1 MHVPGGENILL
12 GRRGHPAGMVV
23 SQNQAGGIC
32 PDGQSGNLPQIDLGS
47 VDTALMHQLYR
58 QTFAFGV
65 QQEDIDQ
72 FLMTAHKPR
81 QQKLLRVLVAADVGP
96 LLPVGIIDPCDTGD
110 QLEEGCGILTDPF
123 DLQQPLIGG
132 FAHAAQAAEPVN
144 EPMGQLVG
152 VLPGNAVKQQQF
164 QDLMGFKA
172 LKPFCQKPR
181 RQAFSVSV
189 MDAHPALPFL
199 STEVCMKRIFLCLFL
214 LLTLMGLPA
223 LAGDQP
229 MRGVWVSTV
238 YHLDYPSK
246 AGLTAQALAD
256 EADVIIENAKKW
268 GLNAVFLQVRPAG
281 DALYASSTQPW
292 SALLSGKQGQA
303 PADGFDP
310 LAYFVEQCHQNG
322 LELHAWLNPYR
333 LTRTAAATRE
343 EALAQ
348 LCDSHPARLLADCL
362 VFHTDGCLYLDPGR
376 PEVRQHLL
384 AVTEEILQN
393 YDVDGIHLDDYFY
406 PGPDFADEKTVAA
419 FGGDFV
425 WASDFRREAV
435 NQLVSALHEQAAR
448 YGKVFGVSP
457 TGIWATA
464 DRQPMGAATTG
475 SQSYYD
481 HFADSRK
488 WVREGMVDYI
498 APQIYWEMGA
508 AAGDFSV
515 LLDWWSD
522 TVVDTD
528 VDLYIGLAAYKS
540 KEAQPGSVWYGESE
554 LQRQLE
560 AINAC
565 ENADGA
571 IFFRYGS
578 LLNSAIAQTLAS
590 AEPEPMPVRGG
601 TRRPTGLTVEGA
613 GTNQSVLSGQ
623 ALAVECSAPR
633 GSTVK
638 VLYGTGWQSLKS
650 DLDGGY
656 QGRMAAETPYQG
668 ESYTAPALYC
678 AEKHGI
684 LFVQLSPFTVTSVE
698 ADETVSVEDI
708 SWSDTE
714 NGHEIVFHTK
724 TPAAADLCYMG
735 DVVTLTFSP
744 CRLGVLFHDDT
755 FDHMEAVQKDLRTA
769 YRLVFPDDG
778 QTRQLALL
786 WEPDKI
792 TLTIKKNQPEQPVPA
807 P

>member
-1 MHVPGGENILL
+1 
-12 GRRGHPAGMVV
+12 
-23 SQNQAGGIC
+23 
-32 PDGQSGNLPQIDLGS
+32 
-47 VDTALMHQLYR
+47 
-58 QTFAFGV
+58 
-65 QQEDIDQ
+65 
-72 FLMTAHKPR
+72 
-81 QQKLLRVLVAADVGP
+81 
-96 LLPVGIIDPCDTGD
+96 
-110 QLEEGCGILTDPF
+110 
-123 DLQQPLIGG
+123 
-132 FAHAAQAAEPVN
+132 
-144 EPMGQLVG
+144 
-152 VLPGNAVKQQQF
+152 
-164 QDLMGFKA
+164 
-172 LKPFCQKPR
+172 
-181 RQAFSVSV
+181 
-189 MDAHPALPFL
+189 
-199 STEVCMKRIFLCLFL
+199 MKRIFLCLFL
-214 LLTLMGLPA
+214 LLTLMGLPT

-348 LCDSHPARLLADCL
+348 LCDSHPSRTLEDCL
-362 VFHTDGCLYLDPGR
+362 VFHTDGCLYLDPGQ

-457 TGIWATA
+457 AGIWATA

-475 SQSYYD
+475 SQSYYE

-508 AAGDFSV
+508 EAGDFSV
-515 LLDWWSD
+515 LLDWWAD
-522 TVVDTD
+522 TVADTD

-554 LQRQLE
+554 LQRQLD
-560 AINAC
+560 AIAQC

-678 AEKHGI
+678 AEKHGM
-684 LFVQLSPFTVTSVE
+684 LFVQLTPFTVTSVE
-698 ADETVSVEDI
+698 AEETVSVEDI

-724 TPAAADLCYMG
+724 SPAAADLCYMG

>member
-1 MHVPGGENILL
+1 
-12 GRRGHPAGMVV
+12 
-23 SQNQAGGIC
+23 
-32 PDGQSGNLPQIDLGS
+32 
-47 VDTALMHQLYR
+47 
-58 QTFAFGV
+58 
-65 QQEDIDQ
+65 
-72 FLMTAHKPR
+72 
-81 QQKLLRVLVAADVGP
+81 
-96 LLPVGIIDPCDTGD
+96 
-110 QLEEGCGILTDPF
+110 
-123 DLQQPLIGG
+123 
-132 FAHAAQAAEPVN
+132 
-144 EPMGQLVG
+144 
-152 VLPGNAVKQQQF
+152 
-164 QDLMGFKA
+164 
-172 LKPFCQKPR
+172 
-181 RQAFSVSV
+181 
-189 MDAHPALPFL
+189 
-199 STEVCMKRIFLCLFL
+199 MKRIFLCLFL

-406 PGPDFADEKTVAA
+406 PGLDFADEKTVAA

-457 TGIWATA
+457 AGIWATA

-522 TVVDTD
+522 TVADTD

-678 AEKHGI
+678 AEKHGM
-684 LFVQLSPFTVTSVE
+684 LFVQLTPFTVTSVE
-698 ADETVSVEDI
+698 AEEAVSIEDI

-714 NGHEIVFHTK
+714 EGHEIVFHTK
-724 TPAAADLCYMG
+724 SPAAADLCYMG

-755 FDHMEAVQKDLRTA
+755 FDHMEAVQKGLRTA

-792 TLTIKKNQPEQPVPA
+792 TLTIKKNRPEQPVPA

>member
-1 MHVPGGENILL
+1 
-12 GRRGHPAGMVV
+12 
-23 SQNQAGGIC
+23 
-32 PDGQSGNLPQIDLGS
+32 
-47 VDTALMHQLYR
+47 
-58 QTFAFGV
+58 
-65 QQEDIDQ
+65 
-72 FLMTAHKPR
+72 
-81 QQKLLRVLVAADVGP
+81 
-96 LLPVGIIDPCDTGD
+96 
-110 QLEEGCGILTDPF
+110 
-123 DLQQPLIGG
+123 
-132 FAHAAQAAEPVN
+132 
-144 EPMGQLVG
+144 
-152 VLPGNAVKQQQF
+152 
-164 QDLMGFKA
+164 
-172 LKPFCQKPR
+172 
-181 RQAFSVSV
+181 
-189 MDAHPALPFL
+189 
-199 STEVCMKRIFLCLFL
+199 MKKIFLCLFL
-214 LLTLMGLPA
+214 LLSLMGLPA
-223 LAGDQP
+223 FAGEEP
-229 MRGVWVSTV
+229 LRGVWVSTV

-256 EADVIIENAKKW
+256 EADAILENAKQW
-268 GLNAVFLQVRPAG
+268 GLNAVFLQVRPMG
-281 DALYASSTQPW
+281 DALYASETQPW

-303 PADGFDP
+303 PAEGFDP
-310 LAYFVEQCHQNG
+310 LAYFVEQCHQQG

-348 LCDSHPARLLADCL
+348 LCDSHPARALEDCL
-362 VFHTDGCLYLDPGR
+362 VFHSDGCLYLDPGR

-384 AVTEEILQN
+384 SVTEEILQN

-406 PGPDFADEKTVAA
+406 PGADFADEETVAA

-425 WASDFRREAV
+425 WASDFRRDAV
-435 NQLVSALHEQAAR
+435 NRLVSALHEQAAR

-457 TGIWATA
+457 AGIWATA

-481 HFADSRK
+481 HYADSRK

-508 AAGDFSV
+508 EAGDFSV

-522 TVVDTD
+522 TVEGTD

-540 KEAQPGSVWYGESE
+540 KEAQAGSVWHGPDE
-554 LQRQLE
+554 LLRQLD
-560 AINAC
+560 AIEQC
-565 ENADGA
+565 ENARGA
-571 IFFRYGS
+571 ILFRYGS
-578 LLNSAIAQTLAS
+578 LLDSAIIEHLSSVQ
-590 AEPEPMPVRGG
+590 PVAAAPRFG

-638 VLYGTGWQSLKS
+638 VLYGTGWQSLRS

-656 QGRMAAETPYQG
+656 QGRVAAETPYQG

-678 AEKHGI
+678 AEKHGM

-698 ADETVSVEDI
+698 AEKTVSVEDI
-708 SWSDTE
+708 SWSDIE
-714 NGHEIVFHTK
+714 ACHEIVFRTK
-724 TPAAADLCYMG
+724 TPAAADLGYVG

-744 CRLGVLFHDDT
+744 CRLGVLFKDDT
-755 FDHMEAVQKDLRTA
+755 FDHMTVEQKGDRTV
-769 YRLVFPDDG
+769 YRLVFPDDR

-792 TLTIKKNQPEQPVPA
+792 TLTVKKNRPEPAVPVP
-807 P
+807 

>member
-1 MHVPGGENILL
+1 
-12 GRRGHPAGMVV
+12 
-23 SQNQAGGIC
+23 
-32 PDGQSGNLPQIDLGS
+32 
-47 VDTALMHQLYR
+47 
-58 QTFAFGV
+58 
-65 QQEDIDQ
+65 
-72 FLMTAHKPR
+72 
-81 QQKLLRVLVAADVGP
+81 
-96 LLPVGIIDPCDTGD
+96 
-110 QLEEGCGILTDPF
+110 
-123 DLQQPLIGG
+123 
-132 FAHAAQAAEPVN
+132 
-144 EPMGQLVG
+144 
-152 VLPGNAVKQQQF
+152 
-164 QDLMGFKA
+164 
-172 LKPFCQKPR
+172 
-181 RQAFSVSV
+181 
-189 MDAHPALPFL
+189 
-199 STEVCMKRIFLCLFL
+199 MKKIFLCLFL
-214 LLTLMGLPA
+214 LLSLMGLPA
-223 LAGDQP
+223 FAGEEP
-229 MRGVWVSTV
+229 LRGVWVSTV

-256 EADVIIENAKKW
+256 EAEAILENAKQW
-268 GLNAVFLQVRPAG
+268 GLNAVFLQVRPMG
-281 DALYASSTQPW
+281 DALYASETQPW

-310 LAYFVEQCHQNG
+310 LAYFVEQCHQQG

-348 LCDSHPARLLADCL
+348 LCDSHPARALEDCL
-362 VFHTDGCLYLDPGR
+362 VFHSDGCLYLDPGR

-384 AVTEEILQN
+384 SITEEILQN

-406 PGPDFADEKTVAA
+406 PGADFADEETVAA

-425 WASDFRREAV
+425 WASDFRRDAV

-457 TGIWATA
+457 AGIWATA

-481 HFADSRK
+481 HYADSRK

-508 AAGDFSV
+508 EAGDFSV

-522 TVVDTD
+522 TVEGTD

-540 KEAQPGSVWYGESE
+540 KEAQAGSVWHGPDE
-554 LQRQLE
+554 LLRQLD
-560 AINAC
+560 AIEQC

-571 IFFRYGS
+571 ILFRYGS
-578 LLNSAIAQTLAS
+578 LLDSAIIEHLSSVQ
-590 AEPEPMPVRGG
+590 PVAAAPRFG

-623 ALAVECSAPR
+623 ALAAECSAPR

-638 VLYGTGWQSLKS
+638 VLYGTGWQSLRS

-678 AEKHGI
+678 AEKHGM

-698 ADETVSVEDI
+698 AEKTVSVEDI

-714 NGHEIVFHTK
+714 AGHEIVFRTK
-724 TPAAADLCYMG
+724 TPAAADLGYVG

-744 CRLGVLFHDDT
+744 CRLGVLFKDDT
-755 FDHMEAVQKDLRTA
+755 FDHMTVEQKGDRTV
-769 YRLVFPDDG
+769 YRLVFPDDR

-792 TLTIKKNQPEQPVPA
+792 TLTVKKSQPEPA
-807 P
+807 VAAP